1 MIFTI
6 SKLSL
11 SRLNINVVSSEE
23 FQANKKFLDILNTK
37 RSVFYEMIEK
47 KISKILTI
55 FNYVIREFNLRNL
68 VNLVTYN
75 CLFSEYIKINFNIE
89 YSKYLNLQTKNLV
102 LNNLK
107 FQIIQSIKKVGILLG
122 GDNWKRIAL
131 QDDHE

>member
-1 MIFTI
+1 ML
-6 SKLSL
+6 K
-11 SRLNINVVSSEE
+11 
-23 FQANKKFLDILNTK
+23 AKKSI
-37 RSVFYEMIEK
+37 FYEIIEK
-47 KISKILTI
+47 KYSKIMTL
-55 FNYVIREFNLRNL
+55 FNNVIREFNLRNI
-68 VNLVTYN
+68 VNLVAYN
-75 CLFSEYIKINFNIE
+75 CLFSEYIKANFVME